1 MADDDIQE
9 IQRVQDEED
18 EEEDLEETYIRW
30 SNLIFLPFHPVFKCI
45 VVTLVIIKT
54 ILVEYLAVMTLNP
67 FYAI

>member
-18 EEEDLEETYIRW
+18 EEEDLEDIRW